1 MLVSA
6 NQLTNL
12 PRAHLG
18 ETEELGISLAV
29 KYAHTHTHTL
39 HRHCTDATLWQLVMN
54 SDVVAWNG
62 KLLYSSVW

>member
-29 KYAHTHTHTL
+29 KYAHTHTHT
-39 HRHCTDATLWQLVMN
+39 HSTDTAQTQPCG
-54 SDVVAWNG
+54 S
-62 KLLYSSVW
+62 